1 MRLSEWRK
9 TAPTKESM
17 SDRVLAVVRPVL
29 MDLGA
34 EADAECWVA
43 WGDDAEYRYS
53 ILAPTVAGLISVV
66 VRIGGPEEGPR
77 ATARLIRWPKVA
89 VTELGIEASDGHRV
103 VAVQVESL
111 VLKGVDGEADRI
123 CEFVRGLIASIDD
136 RNPQT
141 VPLAVVQGVSAGVA
155 AVAASAAPDAAGATR
170 TPARVTPKRV
180 TAESKPPARPK
191 ASAAA
196 APKAVPA
203 VPKATSKRAA
213 KPAATPAAS
222 GSEPGALVLFTPPAA
237 EEASAPP
244 TPIAARAAAAQHGDK
259 PGARTGRP
267 GKNQPESEP
276 EQPAWVEPHLI
287 EESPARE
294 PNKPRPWTP

>member
-17 SDRVLAVVRPVL
+17 SNRVLAVVRPVL
-29 MDLGA
+29 SDLGA

-43 WGDDAEYRYS
+43 WGDDVDYRYS
-53 ILAPTVAGLISVV
+53 ILAPTVAGLISVA
-66 VRIGGPEEGPR
+66 VRIGAPEEGPR

-89 VTELGIEASDGHRV
+89 VTELGIEAGDGHRV

-141 VPLAVVQGVSAGVA
+141 IPIALVQGVPAGVA
-155 AVAASAAPDAAGATR
+155 ADAATAAAPDAADAAP
-170 TPARVTPKRV
+170 TPAKVTPKRV
-180 TAESKPPARPK
+180 MAESKSAPPK
-191 ASAAA
+191 ASGAA

-203 VPKATSKRAA
+203 APKATSKRAA

-222 GSEPGALVLFTPPAA
+222 GDAPGALVPFTPPAA
-237 EEASAPP
+237 EEAPTPP
-244 TPIAARAAAAQHGDK
+244 TPIAARATAAQHGDK
-259 PGARTGRP
+259 PGAGAARP
-267 GKNQPESEP
+267 SKNQPESEP
-276 EQPAWVEPHLI
+276 EQPAWVEPHPI
-287 EESPARE
+287 EESPGRE